1 MRAAHMRTV
10 RVALGL
16 TLCATV
22 VTLGTAGP
30 AWAEEDPQ
38 ARAERWVDLKHAVFG
53 DRVVTDGTG
62 VVTLDA
68 PVRALDAALVPVS
81 ISLAAGGGSGPGRVK
96 AIWLLVD
103 GNPSPLA
110 GTFKFGPAADPR
122 SLKTRVRVDQYTL
135 VHAVA
140 ETEDGRLFASERYVK
155 AAGGCSA
162 PSTKDPQLALSRL
175 GQMRLRLDG
184 EAPLHD
190 GEAATA
196 QLLISHPNNNGMQV
210 DQLSHN
216 FVPPRYIQDVT
227 VSYGDAMVLSVDAD
241 ISLSED
247 PVITFGFVPQG
258 SGPMRVDVLD
268 STRAKFHQEF
278 PLDGGRS

>member
-1 MRAAHMRTV
+1 MRAVA
-10 RVALGL
+10 VALSL
-16 TLCATV
+16 TLCA
-22 VTLGTAGP
+22 AMP
-30 AWAEEDPQ
+30 AWAEEDPA
-38 ARAERWVDLKHAVFG
+38 ARAERWTDLKHAVFG
-53 DRVVTDGTG
+53 DRAVTDGTG
-62 VVTLDA
+62 VITLEA
-68 PVRALDAALVPVS
+68 PARALDAALVPISVS
-81 ISLAAGGGSGPGRVK
+81 LSAGGGAGADKVK
-96 AIWLLVD
+96 AVWLLVD

-162 PSTKDPQLALSRL
+162 PSTKDPQLAMSRL

-190 GEAATA
+190 GEAASA

-210 DQLSHN
+210 DQISHN
-216 FVPPRYIQDVT
+216 FVPPRYIQDIT
-227 VSYGDAMVLSVDAD
+227 VRYGDAAVLSVDAD

-258 SGPMRVDVLD
+258 PGPLRVDVLD
-268 STRAKFHQEF
+268 STQARFHQEF
-278 PLDGGRS
+278 PLNAGRS

>member
-1 MRAAHMRTV
+1 MKAVA
-10 RVALGL
+10 VALGL
-16 TLCATV
+16 TLC
-22 VTLGTAGP
+22 TAPP
-30 AWAEEDPQ
+30 AWSEEDPE
-38 ARAERWVDLKHAVFG
+38 ARTARWTDLKHAVFG
-53 DRVVTDGTG
+53 DRAVTDGTG
-62 VVTLDA
+62 VIALDA
-68 PVRALDAALVPVS
+68 PARALDAAVVPVS
-81 ISLAAGGGSGPGRVK
+81 ISLSAGGGTGASKVK
-96 AIWLLVD
+96 AVWLLVD

-162 PSTKDPQLALSRL
+162 PSTKDPQLAMSRL

-184 EAPLHD
+184 EAPLHG
-190 GEAATA
+190 GEPATA

-210 DQLSHN
+210 DQLTHN
-216 FVPPRYIQDVT
+216 FVPPRYIQDVA
-227 VSYGDAMVLSVDAD
+227 VRYGDAMVLSVDAD

-247 PVITFGFVPQG
+247 PVITFSFIPQG
-258 SGPMRVDVLD
+258 PGPMRVDVMD
-268 STRAKFHQEF
+268 STQARFHQEF
-278 PLDGGRS
+278 PLGDGRS

>member
-1 MRAAHMRTV
+1 
-10 RVALGL
+10 
-16 TLCATV
+16 
-22 VTLGTAGP
+22 
-30 AWAEEDPQ
+30 
-38 ARAERWVDLKHAVFG
+38 VFG

-62 VVTLDA
+62 VITLDA

-81 ISLAAGGGSGPGRVK
+81 ISLSAGGGTGGGKVK
-96 AIWLLVD
+96 AVWLLVD

-110 GTFKFGPAADPR
+110 GTFKFGPAADLR
-122 SLKTRVRVDQYTL
+122 SLNTRVRVDQYTL

-162 PSTKDPQLALSRL
+162 PSTKDPQLAMSRL

-216 FVPPRYIQDVT
+216 FVPPRYIQDIT
-227 VSYGDAMVLSVDAD
+227 VRYGDVAVLSVDAD

-247 PVITFGFVPQG
+247 PVITFSFVPQG
-258 SGPMRVDVLD
+258 PGPMQVDVLD
-268 STRAKFHQEF
+268 STQARFHQEF
-278 PLDGGRS
+278 PMNGGRS

>member
-1 MRAAHMRTV
+1 MKAVA
-10 RVALGL
+10 VALGL
-16 TLCATV
+16 TLCAD
-22 VTLGTAGP
+22 LP
-30 AWAEEDPQ
+30 ALAEEDPN
-38 ARAERWVDLKHAVFG
+38 ARAERWTDLKHAVFG

-62 VVTLDA
+62 VIALDA
-68 PVRALDAALVPVS
+68 PARAEDAALVPVS
-81 ISLAAGGGSGPGRVK
+81 VSLAAGGGTGGGKVK
-96 AIWLLVD
+96 AVWLLVD

-122 SLKTRVRVDQYTL
+122 RLKTRVRIDQYSL

-162 PSTKDPQLALSRL
+162 PSTKDPQLAMSRL
-175 GQMRLRLDG
+175 GQMRLKLDG
-184 EAPLHD
+184 EEQLLHD
-190 GEAATA
+190 GEATNA

-210 DQLSHN
+210 DQLTHN

-227 VSYGDAMVLSVDAD
+227 VRYGDALVLSVDAD

-258 SGPMRVDVLD
+258 PGPIRVDVLD
-268 STRAKFHQEF
+268 STQAKFHREF
-278 PLDGGRS
+278 PVSKGQS

>member
-1 MRAAHMRTV
+1 MRAVAI
-10 RVALGL
+10 ALGL
-16 TLCATV
+16 TLSVAM
-22 VTLGTAGP
+22 P
-30 AWAEEDPQ
+30 ALAEEDPN
-38 ARAERWVDLKHAVFG
+38 ARAERWTDLKHAVFG

-62 VVTLDA
+62 VIALDA
-68 PVRALDAALVPVS
+68 PARAEDAALVPVS
-81 ISLAAGGGSGPGRVK
+81 VSLAAGGGTGGGRVK
-96 AIWLLVD
+96 AVWLLVD

-122 SLKTRVRVDQYTL
+122 RLKTRVRVDQYSL

-162 PSTKDPQLALSRL
+162 PSTKDPQLAMSRL
-175 GQMRLRLDG
+175 GQMRLKLDG
-184 EAPLHD
+184 EEQLLHD
-190 GEAATA
+190 GEATNA

-210 DQLSHN
+210 DQLTHV

-227 VSYGDAMVLSVDAD
+227 VRYGDALVLSVDAD

-258 SGPMRVDVLD
+258 PGPIRIDVLD
-268 STRAKFHQEF
+268 STQAKFHREF
-278 PLDGGRS
+278 AVSKGQS